1 MQKQS
6 HKKIAFIVSSPMI
19 IKNFLVSQIH
29 ELSVFYDI
37 SVISNLKN
45 NDFELLN
52 DLPQKIKIYSIPI
65 ERKIKIYDDIKA
77 TFLLYRLIRQK
88 NFDLIHSVSPKA
100 GLISTFVGFITN
112 VPVRIHTFTGQVWA
126 TKKGFQRF
134 ILKFFDK
141 VLVKFSTDILV
152 DSFSQKKFLIEEN
165 ILKNSCG
172 LVLASGS
179 ISGVDLQRF
188 KPNIDQ
194 RDNLRLKYGISQKSF
209 VLLFVGRLK
218 KDKGIFDLIDA
229 YLILKK
235 KKLNIDLII
244 VGPDE
249 ENCKN
254 KITSKLSFASEK
266 VHFFSFSKQPEDFMC
281 LSNVFIMPSYREG
294 FGTSVIEA
302 AACGLPTI
310 ASNIYGLN
318 DAVVNHETGILF
330 QVKNYK
336 ELSDKIEILYNDRNL
351 CNEYGQN
358 ALKRVKNFFSQE
370 QINSEIISF
379 YKKKFDLLKGV

>member
-1 MQKQS
+1 MQRQS
-6 HKKIAFIVSSPMI
+6 HKKIAFIVSSPMT
-19 IKNFLVSQIH
+19 IKNFLVSQLR
-29 ELSVFYDI
+29 ELSIYYDI
-37 SVISNLKN
+37 SVVSNLKN
-45 NDFELLN
+45 NDFSLLN

-65 ERKIKIYDDIKA
+65 ERKIKIFDDIKA
-77 TFLLYRLIRQK
+77 TFLLYRLIKQK
-88 NFDLIHSVSPKA
+88 NFDLIHSVTPKA
-100 GLISTFVGFITN
+100 GLISTFVGFLTK

-126 TKKGFQRF
+126 TKKGIKRS

-141 VLVKFSTDILV
+141 ILVKFSTDILV

-165 ILKNSCG
+165 ILKNSSG
-172 LVLASGS
+172 LVLANGS
-179 ISGVDLQRF
+179 ISGVDLKRF
-188 KPNIDQ
+188 KPNVDQ
-194 RDNLRLKYGISQKSF
+194 RNHFRSKYGISQKSF

-218 KDKGIFDLIDA
+218 NDKGIFDLIEA

-235 KKLNIDLII
+235 KKLNIELII

-254 KITSKLSFASEK
+254 KILSKLPVDSPK
-266 VHFFSFSKQPEDFMC
+266 VHFFSFSKETENFMC

-318 DAVVNHETGILF
+318 DAIVNHKTGLLF
-330 QVKNYK
+330 QVKNYE
-336 ELSDKIEILYNDRNL
+336 ELSNKIEILYNDRKL

-370 QINSEIISF
+370 LINNEIISF
-379 YKKKFDLLKGV
+379 YKKKFDLLNEV